1 MDPAAPSV
9 FIIDDTADV
18 RKSLER
24 LVRSAGLNAETFASA
39 QEFLDRPAYAGTGCV
54 ILDVRMP
61 GMNGPDLHERMAQR
75 GMDLAVVYLTGYADV
90 PTSVRAMKKGAVD
103 FLTKPTDDET
113 LLATIGQALARHAEH
128 KAQQRDRTS
137 SAERLARLSSRER
150 DVMECVIAGRL
161 NKQIASDL
169 GISEK
174 TVKAHRGRVME
185 KVEVRSVAELV
196 RLCEAAGIKPR
207 PPNV

>member
-18 RKSLER
+18 RNSLER

-103 FLTKPTDDET
+103 FLTKPADDET
-113 LLATIGQALARHAEH
+113 LLATISQALARHAEQQ
-128 KAQQRDRTS
+128 AQQRDRTS

-150 DVMECVIAGRL
+150 EVMECVIAGRL

-207 PPNV
+207 LQNT

>member
-1 MDPAAPSV
+1 M
-9 FIIDDTADV
+9 
-18 RKSLER
+18 
-24 LVRSAGLNAETFASA
+24 
-39 QEFLDRPAYAGTGCV
+39 

-75 GMDLAVVYLTGYADV
+75 GIDLAVVYLTGYADV

-103 FLTKPTDDET
+103 FLTKPADDET
-113 LLATIGQALARHAEH
+113 LLATISQALARHAEQQ
-128 KAQQRDRTS
+128 AQQRDRTS

-150 DVMECVIAGRL
+150 EVMECVIAGRL

-207 PPNV
+207 VRNT